1 MFQALIRDL
10 SGALEIYGPYWYV
23 QTIQSAQDKVTID
36 HESANQG
43 DDFLSSSLSNLFLTL
58 KLKLK
63 IILFWIIF
71 T

>member
-10 SGALEIYGPYWYV
+10 SGTLEVLWTLLIRSN
-23 QTIQSAQDKVTID
+23 TQSAQDKVTID

-43 DDFLSSSLSNLFLTL
+43 DDFLSGSLSNLFLTL

-63 IILFWIIF
+63 IILF
-71 T
+71 